1 MFRNA
6 SRRSDDINHRRE
18 REGNHHANDSQ
29 PGASLLMARLSYPSA
44 RFFSLLSRQY
54 QSLYSKRN
62 QTVLALHKPAPKSLQ
77 GRHRGWADSQQI
89 DRQHSILL
97 SLLSS
102 RQLLY
107 SLLLRQSVRVRL
119 IFIRA
124 MINVNTV
131 LFQSLRLSKR
141 RMGKRER
148 EF

>member
-1 MFRNA
+1 M
-6 SRRSDDINHRRE
+6 RRDAQMISTIVE
-18 REGNHHANDSQ
+18 REKETITLMIHSRARRYSWLDCHTPARGSFLSF
-29 PGASLLMARLSYPSA
+29 PASIS
-44 RFFSLLSRQY
+44 
-54 QSLYSKRN
+54 SLYSKRN

-131 LFQSLRLSKR
+131 LFQLLRLSKR